1 MKSVLKIPLYASLP
15 IVGLILIVVATL
27 LVRARWELRLPSQE
41 TARKQFAN
49 HRTEYVRFV
58 ALLREDP
65 DVRVVD
71 SDGAVDTYTGRTRVV
86 PQYRDLMGKIGAK
99 SVLVRGDGSIEFT
112 IWGFGCTI
120 CSDSFMGI
128 RYSPMN
134 HTKQGRAGWVPTLV
148 SSLDS
153 RSLPQ
158 ENGSVATG
166 LYVVRLEPEWFIYR
180 LEYRE

>member
-1 MKSVLKIPLYASLP
+1 VTGTNRSPRCGM
-15 IVGLILIVVATL
+15 
-27 LVRARWELRLPSQE
+27 RLPSV
-41 TARKQFAN
+41 N
-49 HRTEYVRFV
+49 SGLPPGCS
-58 ALLREDP
+58 ALLT
-65 DVRVVD
+65 
-71 SDGAVDTYTGRTRVV
+71 AVIAGLQLGTR
-86 PQYRDLMGKIGAK
+86 YRDLMGKIGAK
-99 SVLVRGDGSIEFT
+99 SVLVRDDGSMEFT

-153 RSLPQ
+153 RNLPQ

-180 LEYRE
+180 LEYLLPSVTFRTLL